1 MPIEN
6 PDGSY
11 TGESFMDTI
20 RALQSPVPFVISERI
35 DTKSYFAKKAG
46 QQAQNG
52 TSYFFFLTPVLF
64 EPLTSS

>member
-1 MPIEN
+1 MGVPL
-6 PDGSY
+6 GS
-11 TGESFMDTI
+11 F
-20 RALQSPVPFVISERI
+20 QSPVPFVISERI
-35 DTKSYFAKKAG
+35 DAKSYFAKKAG